1 MSQETYLGSV
11 SSTLRHT
18 EDASDSFFPW
28 YPELSFTG
36 EYPARVEPGFFLPAA
51 GTWQACQGRYYRTI
65 VYLRRCDLTDPTV
78 WTQQTLTAVAKPRR
92 SLYPPRVLVDAGA
105 IMAFVAAILAT
116 NYALTGF
123 PNVKLFD
130 LLVFVAGYTLGF
142 RRGAGVAVLA
152 WAAYGT
158 LNPWGATT
166 GPLLVTVMA
175 AETVYAGA
183 GAVLCRFVHSSDL
196 RVVPGRKSL
205 GIGAVAVL
213 CTLVYD
219 GITNVYAGFAWAQ
232 IAGSADYS
240 RWLAVALF
248 NPGALFFTA
257 AHVSSNLLFFGAFAP
272 LLIKGAARLK
282 TDSENN

>member
-1 MSQETYLGSV
+1 MT
-11 SSTLRHT
+11 
-18 EDASDSFFPW
+18 
-28 YPELSFTG
+28 
-36 EYPARVEPGFFLPAA
+36 
-51 GTWQACQGRYYRTI
+51 
-65 VYLRRCDLTDPTV
+65 DLTA
-78 WTQQTLTAVAKPRR
+78 WTQQALAAVARPGRY
-92 SLYPPRVLVDAGA
+92 LYPPRVLVDAGT
-105 IMAFVAAILAT
+105 ILAFVAAILAT

-130 LLVFVAGYTLGF
+130 LLVFVAGFTLGF
-142 RRGAGVAVLA
+142 RRGAAVAVLA

-166 GPLLVTVMA
+166 GPLLATVMA

-183 GAVLCRFVHSSDL
+183 GAVMRMFVKPSDL
-196 RVVPGRKSL
+196 GLVPGRKNIA
-205 GIGAVAVL
+205 IGAVAVL

-219 GITNVYAGFAWAQ
+219 AITNAYTGLAWAQ
-232 IAGSADYS
+232 MAGSTDYG

-272 LLIKGAARLK
+272 LLIKGAAPLNRG
-282 TDSENN
+282 TDGR

>member
-1 MSQETYLGSV
+1 
-11 SSTLRHT
+11 
-18 EDASDSFFPW
+18 
-28 YPELSFTG
+28 
-36 EYPARVEPGFFLPAA
+36 
-51 GTWQACQGRYYRTI
+51 
-65 VYLRRCDLTDPTV
+65 
-78 WTQQTLTAVAKPRR
+78 
-92 SLYPPRVLVDAGA
+92 VLVDAGS
-105 IMAFVAAILAT
+105 ILAFVAAILAT

-166 GPLLVTVMA
+166 GPLLGTVMA

-183 GAVLCRFVHSSDL
+183 GAVLRRFVRPSDL
-196 RVVPGRKSL
+196 SIVPGWKSL
-205 GIGAVAVL
+205 GIGAAAVL

-219 GITNVYAGFAWAQ
+219 GITNAYTGFAWAQ
-232 IAGSADYS
+232 MAGSTDYA

-257 AHVSSNLLFFGAFAP
+257 AHVSSNLLFFGAFSP
-272 LLIKGAARLK
+272 LLIRGTARLK
-282 TDSENN
+282 LDREGS

>member
-1 MSQETYLGSV
+1 M
-11 SSTLRHT
+11 
-18 EDASDSFFPW
+18 
-28 YPELSFTG
+28 
-36 EYPARVEPGFFLPAA
+36 
-51 GTWQACQGRYYRTI
+51 I
-65 VYLRRCDLTDPTV
+65 DPTA
-78 WTQQTLTAVAKPRR
+78 WTQHALAAVARPRR
-92 SLYPPRVLVDAGA
+92 YLYPPRVLVEAGT
-105 IMAFVAAILAT
+105 ILAFVAAILAT

-142 RRGAGVAVLA
+142 RRGAAVAALA
-152 WAAYGT
+152 WVAYGT
-158 LNPWGATT
+158 LNPWGPTT
-166 GPLLVTVMA
+166 GPLLVTVMT

-183 GAVLCRFVHSSDL
+183 GAVMRRFVDPSGL

-205 GIGAVAVL
+205 AIGAVAVL

-219 GITNVYAGFAWAQ
+219 GITNAYTGFAWEQ
-232 IAGSADYS
+232 MAGSADYG

-272 LLIKGAARLK
+272 LLIRGAAHLK
-282 TDSENN
+282 LDRYGR